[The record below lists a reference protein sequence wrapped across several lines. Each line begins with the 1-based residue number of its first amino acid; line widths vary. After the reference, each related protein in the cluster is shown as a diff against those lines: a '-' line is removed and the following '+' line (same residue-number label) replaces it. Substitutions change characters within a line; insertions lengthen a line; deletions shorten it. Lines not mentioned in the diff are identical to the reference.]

1 MLNEGHVTML
11 WQKLFRGQAI
21 TTETF
26 IRADELIEELR
37 PESPL
42 RFRYEKELGEIRVL
56 HSQT

>member
-1 MLNEGHVTML
+1 ML

-26 IRADELIEELR
+26 TKADELIEELR
-37 PESPL
+37 PECPL

>member
-11 WQKLFRGQAI
+11 WQKLFRGQVI

-26 IRADELIEELR
+26 TKADELLEELR

-56 HSQT
+56 HGQT

>member
-21 TTETF
+21 TAETF
-26 IRADELIEELR
+26 TRADELIEELR

-42 RFRYEKELGEIRVL
+42 RFRYEKELSEIRIM
-56 HSQT
+56 HGQA